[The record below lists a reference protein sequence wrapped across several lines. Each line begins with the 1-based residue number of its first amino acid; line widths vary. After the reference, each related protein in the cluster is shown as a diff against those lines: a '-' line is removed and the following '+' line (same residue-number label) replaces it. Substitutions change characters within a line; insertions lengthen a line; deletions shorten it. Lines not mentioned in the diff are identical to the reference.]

1 MNCRDIIIIEPG
13 KRGGS
18 PWVGSRRSTA
28 YEVLD
33 PGFRRGDDGCRPDLR
48 HSRESGNPE
57 G

>member
-1 MNCRDIIIIEPG
+1 MNYHDIIIEPG

-33 PGFRRGDDGCRPDLR
+33 PGFRRGNDGWRQSDDWQAGA
-48 HSRESGNPE
+48 SR
-57 G
+57 